1 MGGSTPGARLAPLHL
16 TRLSRQQRI
25 LVVAGIVCLLA
36 AAGFVSYRWYMR
48 PTTLTV
54 AVGSQDGEAPK
65 LVAAIAAHLAQ
76 TGAPVRLSM
85 KETPSALEAAA
96 SFASGAVDLA
106 VVRGDAGDMEQARA
120 VVVVTRGVVLLVAP
134 PGSPIDDLDAV
145 KRVTIGV
152 IGGEINAKLIQ
163 ILTREYGLDRRN
175 VTFKPLAL
183 QDVRAAVSTKQVALL
198 LVVAPLTDKYIAL
211 LRGVFSPN
219 GKALPVL
226 VAIGTAA
233 AIAERERAYE
243 SFDIPKGTLRGSPPS
258 PSDDVTTLRVP
269 FYLVARKDLNDDL
282 VTTLTES
289 LMNARRE
296 LIGQW
301 PMLAQL
307 AAPDIE
313 PDAYLPAHPGAVT
326 FYNGNQ
332 VSFLDKWGNLI
343 FLVPMVLGG
352 LVSVAAA
359 ARKYLREDQAVPKG
373 DFLDHLYAL
382 SAWIRT
388 AKNVKE
394 LDQIEDE
401 IDRLLRSQ
409 RTAAVAD
416 ETEAS
421 HVTSL
426 NVAAHRLETLISDR
440 RAALAGEQTNAAP
453 SPASGPA
460 LRPLSSDRSTPA
472 S

>member
-1 MGGSTPGARLAPLHL
+1 MDGSTPGAKPPQLHL

-25 LVVAGIVCLLA
+25 LVVAGMACLLA
-36 AAGFVSYRWYMR
+36 AAGFVTYRWYMR

-76 TGAPVRLSM
+76 TGAPVRLGM
-85 KETPSALEAAA
+85 KETPTALEAAA

-106 VVRGDAGDMEQARA
+106 VVRGDAGNMEQARA
-120 VVVVTRGVVLLVAP
+120 VLVVTRGVVLLVAP
-134 PGSPIDDLDAV
+134 PGSPIDDLDNV

-152 IGGEINAKLIQ
+152 IGGEINARLVQ

-219 GKALPVL
+219 GKALPGL
-226 VAIGTAA
+226 IAIETAG

-269 FYLVARKDLNDDL
+269 FYLVASKDLNDDL

-313 PDAYLPAHPGAVT
+313 PDAYLPAHPGAAT

-359 ARKYLREDQAVPKG
+359 ARKYLREDQAAPKG

-382 SAWIRT
+382 SARIRT
-388 AKNVKE
+388 AKGVKE
-394 LDQIEDE
+394 LDEIEDE
-401 IDRLLRSQ
+401 IDRLLRSH
-409 RTAAVAD
+409 RIVAVVDDA
-416 ETEAS
+416 EAS
-421 HVTSL
+421 NVTSL

-440 RAALAGEQTNAAP
+440 RAALASEQPNAVP
-453 SPASGPA
+453 DASSSPA
-460 LRPLSSDRSTPA
+460 LRPRSSDRSAPA